1 MNIKCLNPIANVGLD
16 IFDDKYTITDEFESA
31 DAVLV
36 RSAAMHEL
44 DLPESLLAI
53 ARAGAGTNNIPIDKC
68 TDSGIAVFNTPG
80 ANANGVKELV
90 IAGMLLAS
98 RDIAGGIAWVAE
110 NQDNET
116 IAKDMEK
123 AKKKFAGFEIKG
135 KRLGVIGM
143 GAIGFRVANAA
154 IALGM
159 EVYGF
164 DPGMPV
170 EYAWNID
177 RHVVRVN
184 SVDDIYA
191 NCDFITI
198 HVPLN
203 PHTRG
208 MLNKNSFAKMKDG
221 VVILNYARDLLVDDT
236 DMAEALSS
244 GKVARYVTDFPNPA
258 VVKMPHVIA
267 TPHLGASTA
276 ESEDNC
282 AVMAVQQTMDYLEN
296 GNVVNSV
303 NFPACTLGP
312 ATKPARICIFHKNEP
327 NIIGSFTALFGREGI
342 NIADM
347 ISKVRGE
354 YAYSMFD
361 VDNTADKF
369 DAAVE
374 QVKSVEG
381 VIRIR
386 VITR

>member
-1 MNIKCLNPIANVGLD
+1 MNIKCLNPIAKIGLD
-16 IFDDKYTITDEFESA
+16 IFDDTYTMTEDLGNA

-36 RSAAMHEL
+36 RSASMHEL
-44 DLPESLLAI
+44 DMPESLLSI

-68 TDSGIAVFNTPG
+68 SEAGIAVFNTPG

-90 IAGMLLAS
+90 LAGMLLAS
-98 RDIAGGIAWVAE
+98 RDIAGGMQWVAE
-110 NQDNET
+110 NADNET
-116 IAKDMEK
+116 ISKDMEK
-123 AKKKFAGFEIKG
+123 AKNKFAGFEIKG

-184 SVDDIYA
+184 NVDDIYA
-191 NCDFITI
+191 NCDFITV

-203 PHTRG
+203 PHTKG
-208 MLNKNSFAKMKDG
+208 MICKETFAKMKDG
-221 VVILNYARDLLVDDT
+221 VVILNYARDLLVNDE
-236 DMAEALSS
+236 DMAEALAS

-282 AVMAVQQTMDYLEN
+282 AVMAVKQTMDYLEN
-296 GNVVNSV
+296 GNIVNSV

-312 ATKPARICIFHKNEP
+312 AVKPARICIFHKNEP
-327 NIIGSFTALFGREGI
+327 NIISSFTALFGQDGI

-361 VDNTADKF
+361 VDNTAESF
-369 DAAVE
+369 AEVAA

-381 VIRIR
+381 VIRVR
-386 VITR
+386 VITK